1 MTEINPILQS
11 TKAINQQLAE
21 LKRINSTNN
30 NNNNAKRRSILKL
43 SNGLYKL
50 YFNLNIISLTH
61 LQLVFFMN
69 SNTGSNLKKIQRDKI
84 MINLSLIKFDRFS
97 KPNGNFQD
105 STNGHLIKIS
115 FKDSLI
121 NENLKFKNLFE
132 IIFKNINELLIT
144 KSKQI
149 KSLNQTEKQQQ
160 QPLKQEDNSDSAI
173 IKKESQS
180 IEDDLLDFGEYD
192 NDIKPQQ
199 QEPQQ
204 NEKENSKTTSKE
216 NETVRP
222 DDILIKLNYDYL
234 LSMNNLQLMINEI
247 TKSCFQYLQQQQE

>member
-1 MTEINPILQS
+1 MRNNNILEFELILKFLNQYLRESQLNNHNRQQISIIKIIQYLTEINPILQS

-105 STNGHLIKIS
+105 STNAHLIKCH
-115 FKDSLI
+115 
-121 NENLKFKNLFE
+121 
-132 IIFKNINELLIT
+132 
-144 KSKQI
+144 SKI
-149 KSLNQTEKQQQ
+149 
-160 QPLKQEDNSDSAI
+160 
-173 IKKESQS
+173 
-180 IEDDLLDFGEYD
+180 
-192 NDIKPQQ
+192 
-199 QEPQQ
+199 
-204 NEKENSKTTSKE
+204 
-216 NETVRP
+216 V
-222 DDILIKLNYDYL
+222 
-234 LSMNNLQLMINEI
+234 
-247 TKSCFQYLQQQQE
+247 

>member
-1 MTEINPILQS
+1 
-11 TKAINQQLAE
+11 
-21 LKRINSTNN
+21 
-30 NNNNAKRRSILKL
+30 
-43 SNGLYKL
+43 
-50 YFNLNIISLTH
+50 
-61 LQLVFFMN
+61 MN

-173 IKKESQS
+173 IKKNRNQLKMIYLILVNMIMILSLNNKNHNKMKKKIQR
-180 IEDDLLDFGEYD
+180 LHQKKMKQLD
-192 NDIKPQQ
+192 
-199 QEPQQ
+199 
-204 NEKENSKTTSKE
+204 
-216 NETVRP
+216 
-222 DDILIKLNYDYL
+222 
-234 LSMNNLQLMINEI
+234 LMI
-247 TKSCFQYLQQQQE
+247 Y

>member
-1 MTEINPILQS
+1 
-11 TKAINQQLAE
+11 
-21 LKRINSTNN
+21 
-30 NNNNAKRRSILKL
+30 
-43 SNGLYKL
+43 
-50 YFNLNIISLTH
+50 
-61 LQLVFFMN
+61 
-69 SNTGSNLKKIQRDKI
+69 

-173 IKKESQS
+173 IKKNRNQLKMIYLILVNMIMILSLNNKNHNKMKRKFK
-180 IEDDLLDFGEYD
+180 DY
-192 NDIKPQQ
+192 IKR
-199 QEPQQ
+199 
-204 NEKENSKTTSKE
+204 K
-216 NETVRP
+216 
-222 DDILIKLNYDYL
+222 
-234 LSMNNLQLMINEI
+234 
-247 TKSCFQYLQQQQE
+247 